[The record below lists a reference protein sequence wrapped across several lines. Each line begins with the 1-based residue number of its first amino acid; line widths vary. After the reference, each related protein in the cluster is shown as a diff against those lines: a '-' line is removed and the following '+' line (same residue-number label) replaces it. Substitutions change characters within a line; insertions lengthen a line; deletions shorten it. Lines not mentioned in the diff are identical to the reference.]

1 RRAGPRGDRA
11 QHRRAVAVPLPR
23 RVTRGS
29 HAALVLA
36 AGGSRRLG
44 EPKQLLRRDAE
55 TLVAR
60 AVRLAA
66 GTDPVRLVVVVG
78 AHRALIEAAIEGT
91 PAEVLDNPAW
101 ATGLASSL
109 DVAAA
114 ALAQHDGAT
123 LVLGC
128 DQPGL
133 EAAHLSQLL
142 ALAASATS
150 GCAATVHDGQPGI
163 PAVVTARVLAL
174 ARGRAG
180 DRGLSPM
187 LAALPLGS
195 VGVLESEALGFDI
208 DEFADVEAA
217 IARGVLDAR

>member
-1 RRAGPRGDRA
+1 MTRAA
-11 QHRRAVAVPLPR
+11 
-23 RVTRGS
+23 

-44 EPKQLLRRDAE
+44 EPKQLLKRDGE

-78 AHRALIEAAIEGT
+78 AHCMQIEAALEGMR
-91 PAEVLDNPAW
+91 AELLDNPAW

-109 DVAAA
+109 GVAAA
-114 ALAQHDGAT
+114 ALAAHDGCT

-128 DQPGL
+128 DQPAL

-142 ALAASATS
+142 ALAASAAS
-150 GCAATVHDGQPGI
+150 GCAATVHDGRPGT
-163 PAVVTARVLAL
+163 PAVVTAHVLAL
-174 ARGRAG
+174 ARGGAG
-180 DRGLSPM
+180 DRGLGPA
-187 LAALPLGS
+187 LAALPAGS
-195 VGVLESEALGFDI
+195 VGMLDDVALCLDI
-208 DEFADVEAA
+208 DESADVDAA
-217 IARGVLDAR
+217 IARGLLDAR

>member
-1 RRAGPRGDRA
+1 MR
-11 QHRRAVAVPLPR
+11 
-23 RVTRGS
+23 S
-29 HAALVLA
+29 HAVLVLA

-44 EPKQLLRRDAE
+44 EPKQLLRRDGE

-78 AHRALIEAAIEGT
+78 AHRAQIEAALEGT
-91 PAEVLDNPAW
+91 RAEVLDNPAW

-109 DVAAA
+109 DVAAE

-128 DQPGL
+128 DQPAL

-150 GCAATVHDGQPGI
+150 GCAATLHDGQPGI
-163 PAVVTARVLAL
+163 PAVVTSRVLAL
-174 ARGRAG
+174 ARGRTG
-180 DRGLSPM
+180 DRGLGVV
-187 LAALPLGS
+187 LGALPPGS
-195 VGVLESEALGFDI
+195 VGLLESAALAFDI
-208 DEFADVEAA
+208 DETADVEAA
-217 IARGVLDAR
+217 IARGELDAR